1 MPDKYNNPIIH
12 SLRSQ
17 IEPARKAMAARWL
30 YNAELRINRAIA
42 ESNGPMVAW
51 SPAWPPNFNPHHRRE
66 SKHAYRWF
74 EQTILDLFHKV
85 RLDIPMP
92 FGETTIPA
100 PNWDDDA
107 KRDALEKRVEAYYK
121 PLTHDELV
129 VEANV
134 YANRQWQAYIDKME
148 DKFEFINAK
157 SVEIVGEDPLW
168 NILKV
173 KAANG
178 VEFTI
183 ENRIVDK
190 VSKYG
195 VAFCQF
201 PARFGNVTK
210 NGEPVKFCASQTAVE
225 ELTRITR

>member
-1 MPDKYNNPIIH
+1 MHDKYNNPIIQ

-30 YNAELRINRAIA
+30 DNATRRIDRALR
-42 ESNGPMVAW
+42 ESNGPMVVW
-51 SPAWPPNFNPHHRRE
+51 FPGYVPNFNPHDRRA
-66 SKHAYRWF
+66 SKIAYMVF
-74 EQTILDLFHKV
+74 EQSIEDLFRRV
-85 RLDIPMP
+85 PCDTPVP
-92 FGETTIPA
+92 FGSTTLPA

-107 KRDALEKRVEAYYK
+107 ERDALEKRIVAYYK

-129 VEANV
+129 VEANA
-134 YANRQWQAYIDKME
+134 YATHQWQRYIDKME
-148 DKFEFINAK
+148 DKFEFINAE

-168 NILKV
+168 NTLKV

-195 VAFCQF
+195 VSFCQF
-201 PARFGNVTK
+201 PARFGDVTK

-225 ELTRITR
+225 ELTR

>member
-1 MPDKYNNPIIH
+1 MHDNRNNPIIQ

-30 YNAELRINRAIA
+30 DNATRMIDRALG
-42 ESNGPMVAW
+42 ESNGPMVVW
-51 SPAWPPNFNPHHRRE
+51 FPGYGPNFNPHDRRA
-66 SKHAYRWF
+66 SKVAYMVF
-74 EQTILDLFHKV
+74 EQSIEDLFRRV
-85 RLDIPMP
+85 P
-92 FGETTIPA
+92 FDAPVQFGATNLPA

-107 KRDALEKRVEAYYK
+107 KRGALEKRVTAYYK
-121 PLTHDELV
+121 PLTHDELT

-134 YANRQWQAYIDKME
+134 YARRQWQAYIDKME
-148 DKFEFINAK
+148 EKFEFINAK

-168 NILKV
+168 NTLKV

-178 VEFTI
+178 VEFTV
-183 ENRIVDK
+183 ENGIVEK
-190 VSKYG
+190 ISKYG
-195 VAFCQF
+195 VSFCQF

-225 ELTRITR
+225 ELTR